1 LKGSCQF
8 LRRDVLEKL
17 SGFDEKALSEDMEI
31 SARLTENG
39 YRVKYAPDVCARQES
54 PASLRQLFRQR
65 IRWYRGTMEV
75 AFKYGRLMA
84 KPSRRSVDAETTLF
98 GPFVLIASL
107 AVYLGGFGAFSSV
120 FQFDALWR
128 LLMQSMAVIATLTI
142 VLCGLALAYVSKP
155 RKAANLLWLPF
166 VYFYWS
172 LQAII
177 ALYATLLILFRVR
190 GRWLKTEKRGVL
202 ASRMPW
208 ENSETWI
215 AETERS

>member
-120 FQFDALWR
+120 FQLDALWR
-128 LLMQSMAVIATLTI
+128 LLMQSMAVIATFTI
-142 VLCGLALAYVSKP
+142 VLCGVFLAYVSKP
-155 RKAANLLWLPF
+155 RRAANLLWLPF

-172 LQAII
+172 LQAFI
-177 ALYATLLILFRVR
+177 ALFSALCVVFRRKRLWV
-190 GRWLKTEKRGVL
+190 KTEKTGR
-202 ASRMPW
+202 
-208 ENSETWI
+208 I
-215 AETERS
+215 ATGSLEFQKTLN